1 MMPMLSAFLL
11 VVTWIASS
19 PASVAAETQQ
29 PLTPSKS
36 STAKT
41 PEGFADVVE
50 PLLPAVV
57 NVSVIKKVTTYSL
70 DIGPNDRKKQPG
82 GDMFQFKDFF
92 EQFDFAPQKR
102 RMPVGAGSGFII
114 DAAGYVVTNAHV
126 VDGADEVI
134 VTLADQRDIRADV
147 VGLDPRTDL
156 ALLKLS
162 EKGPFPYV
170 RFGDATQVRVGDWSI
185 AIGNALG
192 LGGTVTVGVISHAG
206 RSFMMQPTHVGG
218 FFQTDASIN
227 LGNSGGPLFNIKGEV
242 IGINMMIAS
251 PTGGNIGIGFA
262 IPSDVAL
269 FVIDQLKRN
278 GYVKRG
284 WIGVNV
290 QDVNQD
296 IARSLGLKT
305 PRGALVGNV
314 YKNSPAY
321 KAGVKQGDLILK
333 IDGTTIKNATETTKI
348 VGRLPI
354 GKPVSVEV
362 WRRDAKTGNYS
373 TKILHITIEENE
385 ELSRPVKT
393 KKGKPEQPK
402 GSFIYGLTLRAL
414 DKASRRQFHI
424 DQDASGLLI
433 VDVHPESKAS
443 EFFKAGDLLLS
454 IDQKPVKTVV
464 EAQSALK
471 EAERKGQKIVLCLIQ
486 RQGIPFFG
494 PLSLEEDVTKAKKE

>member
-1 MMPMLSAFLL
+1 MMQVLSILCFSVMVL
-11 VVTWIASS
+11 TS
-19 PASVAAETQQ
+19 PLTAIAAETHK
-29 PLTPSKS
+29 PLAPSKS
-36 STAKT
+36 TTAKA

-70 DIGPNDRKKQPG
+70 DIGPERRKKSQG

-92 EQFDFAPQKR
+92 EQFDFAPKKR

-134 VTLADQRDIRADV
+134 VTLSDQRDIRAEV

-156 ALLKLS
+156 ALLKLA
-162 EKGPFPYV
+162 EKGSFPYV
-170 RFGDATQVRVGDWSI
+170 RFGDAAKVRVGDWSI

-269 FVIDQLKRN
+269 FVIEQLKRN

-284 WIGVNV
+284 WMGVNV

-296 IARSLGLKT
+296 IARSLGRKT

-314 YKNSPAY
+314 YKDSPAF

-333 IDGTTIKNATETTKI
+333 VDGVPIKNATETTKV
-348 VGRLPI
+348 VGRLPL

-362 WRRDAKTGNYS
+362 WRKDPRSGNYGI
-373 TKILHITIEENE
+373 KVLHITIEENE
-385 ELSRPVKT
+385 ELSRPVKP
-393 KKGKPEQPK
+393 KKGRPEKPK
-402 GSFIYGLTLRAL
+402 GAFLHGLTLRPL
-414 DKASRRQFHI
+414 DKALRRQFHI
-424 DQDASGLLI
+424 DEDASGLLI
-433 VDVHPESKAS
+433 VEVHPESKAS

-454 IDQKPVKTVV
+454 VDQKPVKTVV
-464 EAQSALK
+464 DAQSALRD
-471 EAERKGQKIVLCLIQ
+471 AERKSQKIVLCLIQ

-494 PLSLEEDVTKAKKE
+494 PLSLDEDVTKAKKE

>member
-1 MMPMLSAFLL
+1 MIKRLSYTFLVIFL
-11 VVTWIASS
+11 SIS
-19 PASVAAETQQ
+19 PFVSGAAEPNKSVTA
-29 PLTPSKS
+29 SKNKPV
-36 STAKT
+36 TA

-70 DIGPNDRKKQPG
+70 DVGPKGRGQRSPE
-82 GDMFQFKDFF
+82 DMFRFRDFL

-134 VTLADQRDIRADV
+134 VTLSDQRDIRAEI
-147 VGLDPRTDL
+147 VGIDPRTDL

-170 RFGDATQVRVGDWSI
+170 RFGRASNVRVGDWSI

-227 LGNSGGPLFNIKGEV
+227 LGNSGGPLFNVKGEV

-284 WIGVNV
+284 WLGVNV

-296 IARSLGLKT
+296 IARSLELKT
-305 PRGALVGNV
+305 PCGALVGNV
-314 YKNSPAY
+314 CKNSPAF

-333 IDGTTIKNATETTKI
+333 VGGMVIKNATQTTKI
-348 VGRLPI
+348 VGGLPI
-354 GKPVSVEV
+354 GKPVAVEV
-362 WRRDAKTGNYS
+362 WRQDPKTGHYG

-385 ELSRPVKT
+385 ELSRPVDR
-393 KKGKPEQPK
+393 KKNVKEKPK
-402 GSFIYGLTLRAL
+402 GSFIYGLTLRPL
-414 DKASRRQFHI
+414 DKNLRRQFHI
-424 DQDASGLLI
+424 DEDASGLL
-433 VDVHPESKAS
+433 VVEVHPESRAS

-454 IDQKPVKTVV
+454 IDQKPVKTVS
-464 EAQSALK
+464 EAQNMLK
-471 EAERKGQKIVLCLIQ
+471 QAEKRGQKIVLCLIQ
-486 RQGIPFFG
+486 RQGVPFFG
-494 PLSLEEDVTKAKKE
+494 PLNLEEDVTKAKK